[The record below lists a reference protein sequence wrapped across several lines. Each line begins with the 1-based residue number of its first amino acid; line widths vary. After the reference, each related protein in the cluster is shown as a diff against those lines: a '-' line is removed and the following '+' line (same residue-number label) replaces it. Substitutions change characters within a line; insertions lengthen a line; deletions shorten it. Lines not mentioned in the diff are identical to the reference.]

1 MVDRIRVA
9 AVTTTRAEFH
19 ILEPL
24 LDVLERDSR
33 FTLQLIV
40 SGTHLSKAHGST
52 INDVRCRF
60 PDLMTIDAQ
69 FESSDPEAL
78 VNSAALLSTGVA
90 AHLRSKMPDLLVVLG
105 DRFELLSVA
114 QAALLLRIPIAHL
127 HGGETTLGAID
138 DLVRNA
144 LTQLASLHLVA
155 ADVFAERVLALGAEP
170 NSVHVV
176 GALGVEAVL
185 ANRSEDRADALRA
198 TGLRGGPY
206 VVVALHPETR
216 GTNTIHDLFV
226 SVQGALEH
234 FPDLGVV
241 VTRPNTDVGGDE
253 LASLLKTWSEQ
264 RPRTVFIDSLGQHFA
279 TVVGHAEAIIGNS
292 SSGIIEAPALGTTT
306 IDIGSRQSGRPC
318 ASSVVRVGANALDV
332 RRALESSL
340 GDPSVTADLV
350 YLGAGTALRICDVL
364 AGSASQRSRRV
375 DDDVLSHSPST
386 L

>member
-1 MVDRIRVA
+1 VTDRIRVA
-9 AVTTTRAEFH
+9 VVTTTRAEFH
-19 ILEPL
+19 ILAPL
-24 LDVLERDSR
+24 LDELERNKNFS
-33 FTLQLIV
+33 LQLIV

-60 PDLMTIDAQ
+60 PGLMTIDAQ

-78 VNSAALLSTGVA
+78 VNSAARLSTGVA
-90 AHLRSKMPDLLVVLG
+90 THLRSKTPDLLVVLG

-114 QAALLLRIPIAHL
+114 QAALLLGIPIAHL

-170 NSVHVV
+170 NMVHVV

-185 ANRSEDRADALRA
+185 ANRSDDRADALRA
-198 TGLRGGPY
+198 TGLPEGPY
-206 VVVALHPETR
+206 VVLALHPETR
-216 GTNTIHDLFV
+216 GTNTIHDLFESAQV
-226 SVQGALEH
+226 ALEH

-253 LASLLKTWSEQ
+253 LASLLKTWAEQ

-279 TVVGHAEAIIGNS
+279 TVVAHAEAIIGNS
-292 SSGIIEAPALGTTT
+292 SSGVIEAPALRTPTVN
-306 IDIGSRQSGRPC
+306 IGERQDGRPC
-318 ASSVVRVGANALDV
+318 ATSVRSVPADSDAVRAAVEAALQGAVSYGELPYGGEGV
-332 RRALESSL
+332 SE
-340 GDPSVTADLV
+340 
-350 YLGAGTALRICDVL
+350 RIVDAIL
-364 AGSASQRSRRV
+364 NRFGSA
-375 DDDVLSHSPST
+375 
-386 L
+386 

>member
-1 MVDRIRVA
+1 MTDRIRVA
-9 AVTTTRAEFH
+9 VVTTTRAEFH
-19 ILEPL
+19 ILAPL
-24 LDVLERDSR
+24 LDELERNKNFS
-33 FTLQLIV
+33 LQLIV

-60 PDLMTIDAQ
+60 PGLMTIDAQ

-78 VNSAALLSTGVA
+78 VNSAARLSTGVA
-90 AHLRSKMPDLLVVLG
+90 THLRSKTPDLLVVLG

-170 NSVHVV
+170 NMVHVV
-176 GALGVEAVL
+176 GALGVEAAL
-185 ANRSEDRADALRA
+185 ANCSDNRADALWV
-198 TGLRGGPY
+198 TGLPEGPY

-216 GTNTIHDLFV
+216 GTNTIHDLYE

-253 LASLLKTWSEQ
+253 LAELLKHWALE
-264 RPRTVFIDSLGQHFA
+264 RARTRFIESLGRNFA
-279 TVVGHAEAIIGNS
+279 TVVSHAEAIIGNS
-292 SSGIIEAPALGTTT
+292 SSGIIEAPALETPTVN
-306 IDIGSRQSGRPC
+306 IGQRQMGRPHG
-318 ASSVVRVGANALDV
+318 ASVRSVPAEGRALRAALGSLLSHGPRFDDAPYGVGGAVAGIVRV
-332 RRALESSL
+332 
-340 GDPSVTADLV
+340 
-350 YLGAGTALRICDVL
+350 L
-364 AGSASQRSRRV
+364 AAFGETR
-375 DDDVLSHSPST
+375 
-386 L
+386 

>member
-1 MVDRIRVA
+1 VA
-9 AVTTTRAEFH
+9 VVTTTRAEFH
-19 ILEPL
+19 ILAPL
-24 LDVLERDSR
+24 LDELERNKNFS
-33 FTLQLIV
+33 LQLIV

-60 PDLMTIDAQ
+60 PGLMTIDAQ

-78 VNSAALLSTGVA
+78 VNSAARLSTGVA
-90 AHLRSKMPDLLVVLG
+90 THLRRKTPDLLVVLG

-170 NSVHVV
+170 DTVHVV

-185 ANRSEDRADALRA
+185 ANRSDDRADALRA
-198 TGLRGGPY
+198 TGLPEGPY
-206 VVVALHPETR
+206 VVLALHPETR
-216 GTNTIHDLFV
+216 GTNTIHDLFESAQV
-226 SVQGALEH
+226 ALEH

-253 LASLLKTWSEQ
+253 LASLLKTWAEQ

-292 SSGIIEAPALGTTT
+292 SSGVIEAPALRTPTVN
-306 IDIGSRQSGRPC
+306 IGERQDGRPC
-318 ASSVVRVGANALDV
+318 ATSVRSVPADSDAVRAAVEA
-332 RRALESSL
+332 
-340 GDPSVTADLV
+340 
-350 YLGAGTALRICDVL
+350 ALRGAVSYGELPYTGEGASERVVEVL
-364 AGSASQRSRRV
+364 LNCFGSA
-375 DDDVLSHSPST
+375 
-386 L
+386 

>member
-9 AVTTTRAEFH
+9 VVTTTRAEFH

-24 LDVLERDSR
+24 LEALESDSR
-33 FTLQLIV
+33 FSLQLIV

-60 PDLMTIDAQ
+60 PDLMTIDAR

-78 VNSAALLSTGVA
+78 VNSAALLSTSIA
-90 AHLRSKMPDLLVVLG
+90 ACLRDNPPDLLVLLG

-114 QAALLLRIPIAHL
+114 QAALILRIPIAHL

-155 ADVFAERVLALGAEP
+155 AEVFAERVLALGAEP

-176 GALGVEAVL
+176 GSLGVEAVL
-185 ANRSEDRADALRA
+185 TNRSSDRADALRA
-198 TGLRGGPY
+198 TGLPEGPY

-216 GTNTIHDLFV
+216 GTNTIHDLFE

-253 LASLLKTWSEQ
+253 LAELLKHWASD
-264 RPRTVFIDSLGQHFA
+264 RPRSRFIESLGRNFA
-279 TVVGHAEAIIGNS
+279 TVVSHAEAIIGNS
-292 SSGIIEAPALGTTT
+292 SSGIIEAPALGTPTVNIGRRQLGRPHGSSVRSVPADGQAVRAALGSILSDGLSFDDT
-306 IDIGSRQSGRPC
+306 PYGDGGVAAGIVGVLAALGGSR
-318 ASSVVRVGANALDV
+318 
-332 RRALESSL
+332 
-340 GDPSVTADLV
+340 
-350 YLGAGTALRICDVL
+350 
-364 AGSASQRSRRV
+364 
-375 DDDVLSHSPST
+375 
-386 L
+386 